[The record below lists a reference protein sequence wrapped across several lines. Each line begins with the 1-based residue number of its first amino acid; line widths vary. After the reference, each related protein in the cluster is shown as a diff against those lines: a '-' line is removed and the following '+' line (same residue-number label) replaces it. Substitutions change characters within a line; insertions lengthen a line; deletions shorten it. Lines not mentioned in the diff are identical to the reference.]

1 MADITIA
8 DVERAVKTTATT
20 VLKNEHYFSD
30 LDGLAGDGDF
40 GTSLATG
47 FRVIDAEL
55 PTIDKSAIGAML
67 LKISMLVSKHVGGS
81 SGPIWGTG
89 FMKAAMVSK
98 GKAEVSLAELGEM
111 VQAAV
116 DGIMAR
122 GGAKLG
128 DKTLLDA
135 LIPVC
140 EKLKAGAT
148 ASVVDSAAILKA
160 CADEAEKAIDATRTL
175 VAHRGRASQV
185 GERSANTPDPGI
197 VAIAT
202 ILQDWCK
209 EWGVERTPHVA
220 ELLQATA

>member
-20 VLKNEHYFSD
+20 VLRNEHYFSD

-55 PTIDKSAIGAML
+55 PNIDKSSIGAML
-67 LKISMLVSKHVGGS
+67 LKIAMLVSKHVGGS

-89 FMKAAMVSK
+89 FIKAAALSK
-98 GKAEVSLAELGEM
+98 GKETITLSELTDM
-111 VQAAV
+111 VGAAV

-135 LIPVC
+135 LIPVH
-140 EKLKAGAT
+140 EKLKEHAAGANP
-148 ASVVDSAAILKA
+148 DKAAALKDA
-160 CADEAEKAIDATRTL
+160 ADAAEQAIDATRSFI
-175 VAHRGRASQV
+175 AHRGRASQV

-202 ILQDWCK
+202 ILHDWCT
-209 EWGVERTPHVA
+209 EFGVARTPTVA
-220 ELLQATA
+220 ELLHQPA

>member
-1 MADITIA
+1 MAEISQA
-8 DVERAVKTTATT
+8 DVERAIRTTCAT
-20 VLKNEHYFSD
+20 VLRNEHYFAD

-47 FRVIDAEL
+47 FRQIEKEWDDI
-55 PTIDKSAIGAML
+55 PKTDIGAML
-67 LKISMLVSKHVGGS
+67 LKISMIVSKHVGGS

-89 FMKAAMVSK
+89 FMKSALLTR
-98 GKAEVSLAELGEM
+98 GKTAITIEDLAQMLGSAIE
-111 VQAAV
+111 
-116 DGIMAR
+116 GIQAR

-135 LIPVC
+135 LIPVQ
-140 EKLKAGAT
+140 ETLSAQAAGGDKAATLKEAAKV
-148 ASVVDSAAILKA
+148 ADDAVDT
-160 CADEAEKAIDATRTL
+160 TRSL

-185 GERSANTPDPGI
+185 GARSANTPDPGI

-209 EWGVERTPHVA
+209 EYGVDRTPTAPEVA
-220 ELLQATA
+220 KATA

>member
-1 MADITIA
+1 MATISLSTIEQGI
-8 DVERAVKTTATT
+8 DTTADT
-20 VLKNEHYFSD
+20 VIRNESYFSD

-47 FRVIDAEL
+47 FKVIKRDL
-55 PTIDKSAIGAML
+55 PEIDKPDIGAML
-67 LKISMLVSKHVGGS
+67 LKLSMLVSKHVGGS

-89 FMKAAMVSK
+89 FMKAAMPTK
-98 GKAEVSLAELGEM
+98 GKTELTLGEF
-111 VQAAV
+111 AEAIGNSV

-135 LIPVC
+135 LIPVA
-140 EKLKAGAT
+140 EKLKEHADKGTDDLGEVLKDCTTIADGAVE
-148 ASVVDSAAILKA
+148 S
-160 CADEAEKAIDATRTL
+160 TRSL

-202 ILQDWCK
+202 ILTDWCK
-209 EWGVERTPHVA
+209 ANGVDYTPVA
-220 ELLQATA
+220 PEVQKASA

>member
-1 MADITIA
+1 MAEISQADI
-8 DVERAVKTTATT
+8 ERAIKTTCAT
-20 VLKNEHYFSD
+20 VLRNEHYFAD

-47 FRVIDAEL
+47 FRQIEKEWDEI
-55 PTIDKSAIGAML
+55 PKTDIGAML
-67 LKISMLVSKHVGGS
+67 LKISMIVSKHVGGS

-89 FMKAAMVSK
+89 FMKAAMLTR
-98 GKAEVSLAELGEM
+98 GKTAITLEDLAQMLGSAIE
-111 VQAAV
+111 
-116 DGIMAR
+116 GIQAR
-122 GGAKLG
+122 GGAQLG

-135 LIPVC
+135 LIPVH
-140 EKLKAGAT
+140 EKLTAQAAGGDKATTLKDCAE
-148 ASVVDSAAILKA
+148 AADKA
-160 CADEAEKAIDATRTL
+160 VDATRHL

-209 EWGVERTPHVA
+209 DRGVERT
-220 ELLQATA
+220 ATAPEVAKATA

>member
-1 MADITIA
+1 MSTISQSQI
-8 DVERAVKTTATT
+8 ERAIRTTCAT
-20 VLKNEHYFSD
+20 VLRNEHYFAD

-47 FRVIDAEL
+47 FRQIEKEWDEI
-55 PTIDKSAIGAML
+55 PKTDIGAML
-67 LKISMLVSKHVGGS
+67 LKISMIVSKHVGGS

-89 FMKAAMVSK
+89 FMKAALLTR
-98 GKAEVSLAELGEM
+98 GKTEITLDDLAAMLGSAIE
-111 VQAAV
+111 
-116 DGIMAR
+116 GIQAR
-122 GGAKLG
+122 GGAQLG

-135 LIPVC
+135 LIPVHAR
-140 EKLKAGAT
+140 LKAGGEKG
-148 ASVVDSAAILKA
+148 AALKEA
-160 CADEAEKAIDATRTL
+160 ADAADTAIDETRSL

-209 EWGVERTPHVA
+209 EYGVERTPVAA
-220 ELLQATA
+220 ELAKATA

>member
-1 MADITIA
+1 MSEITQAQI
-8 DVERAVKTTATT
+8 ERAIQTTCKT
-20 VLKNEHYFSD
+20 VLRNEYYFSD

-47 FRVIDAEL
+47 YRVIQNDWD
-55 PTIDKSAIGAML
+55 TIDKSNIGAML

-89 FMKAAMVSK
+89 FMKAAMLTR
-98 GKAEVSLAELGEM
+98 GKETVSLQDLADMLGSAIE
-111 VQAAV
+111 
-116 DGIMAR
+116 GIMAR

-135 LIPVC
+135 LIPVHDT
-140 EKLKAGAT
+140 LKKHAEAGGDNGAALKEAADVAEQASGAT
-148 ASVVDSAAILKA
+148 ES
-160 CADEAEKAIDATRTL
+160 L

-197 VAIAT
+197 VSIAI
-202 ILQDWCK
+202 ILNDWCK
-209 EWGVERTPHVA
+209 EFGVDRTP
-220 ELLQATA
+220 TAPEVLNQPA

>member
-1 MADITIA
+1 MTTLTIENFEQA
-8 DVERAVKTTATT
+8 IDVASDT
-20 VLKNEHYFSD
+20 VLRNEHYFSD

-47 FRVIDAEL
+47 FRVIKADL
-55 PTIDKSAIGAML
+55 PTLDKSAIGAML
-67 LKISMLVSKHVGGS
+67 LKISMLCSKHVGGS

-98 GKAEVSLAELGEM
+98 GKTEVSLEELAEM
-111 VQAAV
+111 INAAV
-116 DGIMAR
+116 EGIMAR

-135 LIPVC
+135 LIPIA
-140 EKLKAGAT
+140 EKLKELAPSG
-148 ASVVDSAAILKA
+148 DGKA
-160 CADEAEKAIDATRTL
+160 MLRAVTEVADKAIDETRNL

-197 VAIAT
+197 VGVAT
-202 ILQDWCK
+202 ILLDWCK
-209 EWGVERTPHVA
+209 HYGVDYTPTAA
-220 ELLQATA
+220 ELNKQSV

>member
-1 MADITIA
+1 MSTISQSQI
-8 DVERAVKTTATT
+8 ERAIRTTCAT
-20 VLKNEHYFSD
+20 VLRNEHYFAD

-47 FRVIDAEL
+47 FRQIEKEWDEI
-55 PTIDKSAIGAML
+55 PKTDIGAML
-67 LKISMLVSKHVGGS
+67 LKISMIVSKHVGGS

-89 FMKAAMVSK
+89 FMKAALLTR
-98 GKAEVSLAELGEM
+98 GKTEITLDDLAAMLGSAIE
-111 VQAAV
+111 
-116 DGIMAR
+116 GIQAR
-122 GGAKLG
+122 GGAQLG

-135 LIPVC
+135 LIPVH
-140 EKLKAGAT
+140 ERLKAGGEKG
-148 ASVVDSAAILKA
+148 AALKEA
-160 CADEAEKAIDATRTL
+160 ADAADMAIDETRSL

-209 EWGVERTPHVA
+209 EYGVERTPVAA
-220 ELLQATA
+220 ELAKATA

>member
-1 MADITIA
+1 MADIMIA
-8 DVERAVKTTATT
+8 DVERAVKTTAGT
-20 VLKNEHYFSD
+20 VLRNEHYFSD

-55 PTIDKSAIGAML
+55 PNIDKSAIGAML

-89 FMKAAMVSK
+89 FMKAAAIAK
-98 GKAEVSLAELGEM
+98 GKESVTLAELAAM
-111 VQAAV
+111 VNAAV
-116 DGIMAR
+116 EGIMAR

-135 LIPVC
+135 LIPVN
-140 EKLKAGAT
+140 ETLKAHAAAAT
-148 ASVVDSAAILKA
+148 PDHRAALKDA
-160 CADEAEKAIDATRTL
+160 ADVAERAIDETRGL
-175 VAHRGRASQV
+175 IAHRGRASQV
-185 GERSANTPDPGI
+185 GERSMNTPDPGI

-202 ILQDWCK
+202 ILHHWCN
-209 EWGVERTPHVA
+209 EYGVERTATVA
-220 ELLQATA
+220 EVLKAA

>member
-1 MADITIA
+1 MAEISQATIEQA
-8 DVERAVKTTATT
+8 IKTTCAT
-20 VLKNEHYFSD
+20 VLRNEHYFAD

-47 FRVIDAEL
+47 FRQIEKEWDEI
-55 PTIDKSAIGAML
+55 PKTDIGAML
-67 LKISMLVSKHVGGS
+67 LKISMIVSKHVGGS

-89 FMKAAMVSK
+89 FMKAAMLTR
-98 GKAEVSLAELGEM
+98 GKTEIGLQDLAAMLGSAIE
-111 VQAAV
+111 
-116 DGIMAR
+116 GIQAR
-122 GGAKLG
+122 GGAQLG

-135 LIPVC
+135 LIPVHQQLTAANGDNAAV
-140 EKLKAGAT
+140 LKDAAE
-148 ASVVDSAAILKA
+148 AADKAVD
-160 CADEAEKAIDATRTL
+160 ETRHL

-209 EWGVERTPHVA
+209 ACGVERTPTAPEVA
-220 ELLQATA
+220 KATA

>member
-1 MADITIA
+1 MAEISQGTIEQA
-8 DVERAVKTTATT
+8 IKTTCAT
-20 VLKNEHYFSD
+20 VLRNEHYFAD

-47 FRVIDAEL
+47 FRQIEKEWDEI
-55 PTIDKSAIGAML
+55 PKTDIGAML
-67 LKISMLVSKHVGGS
+67 LKISMIVSKHVGGS

-89 FMKAAMVSK
+89 FMKAAMLTR
-98 GKAEVSLAELGEM
+98 GKEAITLQELADMLGSAIE
-111 VQAAV
+111 
-116 DGIMAR
+116 GIQAR

-135 LIPVC
+135 LIPVH
-140 EKLKAGAT
+140 ETLKAHAAGGDPDLGA
-148 ASVVDSAAILKA
+148 ALKDA
-160 CADEAEKAIDATRTL
+160 ADEAENAIDATRSL
-175 VAHRGRASQV
+175 VACRGRASQV

-209 EWGVERTPHVA
+209 QCGVERTPTAPEVA
-220 ELLQATA
+220 KATA

>member
-1 MADITIA
+1 MAQISQAQIEQA
-8 DVERAVKTTATT
+8 IKATCAT
-20 VLKNEHYFSD
+20 VLRNEHYFSD

-47 FRVIDAEL
+47 FRQIEKEWDEI
-55 PTIDKSAIGAML
+55 PKTDIGAML
-67 LKISMLVSKHVGGS
+67 LKISMIVSKHVGGS

-89 FMKAAMVSK
+89 FMKSAMLTR
-98 GKAEVSLAELGEM
+98 GKTEITLADLSEMLGSAIE
-111 VQAAV
+111 
-116 DGIMAR
+116 GIQAR

-135 LIPVC
+135 LIPVH
-140 EKLKAGAT
+140 EKLKEHAAAGDT
-148 ASVVDSAAILKA
+148 AAALAQSAAV
-160 CADEAEKAIDATRTL
+160 ADEAVDATRNL

-202 ILQDWCK
+202 ILTDWCK
-209 EWGVERTPHVA
+209 TNGIERTPSAPEVA
-220 ELLQATA
+220 KAIA

>member
-1 MADITIA
+1 MAEISQGTIEQA
-8 DVERAVKTTATT
+8 IKTTCAT
-20 VLKNEHYFSD
+20 VLRNEHYFAD

-47 FRVIDAEL
+47 FRQIEKEWDEI
-55 PTIDKSAIGAML
+55 PKTDIGAML
-67 LKISMLVSKHVGGS
+67 LKISMIVSKHVGGS

-89 FMKAAMVSK
+89 FMKAAMLTR
-98 GKAEVSLAELGEM
+98 GKTEIALQDLAAMLGSAIE
-111 VQAAV
+111 
-116 DGIMAR
+116 GIQAR

-135 LIPVC
+135 LIPVH
-140 EKLKAGAT
+140 EKLTAAADGGDTAT
-148 ASVVDSAAILKA
+148 ALKDAAEAADKSV
-160 CADEAEKAIDATRTL
+160 DATRHL

-209 EWGVERTPHVA
+209 AHGVERTPSAPEVA
-220 ELLQATA
+220 KATA

>member
-1 MADITIA
+1 MAEISQAAIEQA
-8 DVERAVKTTATT
+8 IKTTCAT
-20 VLKNEHYFSD
+20 VLKNEHYFAD

-47 FRVIDAEL
+47 FRQIEKEWDEI
-55 PTIDKSAIGAML
+55 PKTDIGAML
-67 LKISMLVSKHVGGS
+67 LKISMIVSKHVGGS

-89 FMKAAMVSK
+89 FMKAAMLTR
-98 GKAEVSLAELGEM
+98 GKNEIALQDVAQMLGSAIE
-111 VQAAV
+111 
-116 DGIMAR
+116 GIQAR
-122 GGAKLG
+122 GGAQLG

-135 LIPVC
+135 LIPVHQQLTAANGDNAAV
-140 EKLKAGAT
+140 LKDAAE
-148 ASVVDSAAILKA
+148 AADKAVD
-160 CADEAEKAIDATRTL
+160 ETRHL

-209 EWGVERTPHVA
+209 SCGVDRAPTAPEVA
-220 ELLQATA
+220 KATA

>member
-1 MADITIA
+1 MTEISQAQI
-8 DVERAVKTTATT
+8 ERAIKTTCGT
-20 VLKNEHYFSD
+20 VLRNEHYFAD

-47 FRVIDAEL
+47 FRQIEKEWDEI
-55 PTIDKSAIGAML
+55 PKTDIGAML
-67 LKISMLVSKHVGGS
+67 LKISMIVSKHVGGS

-89 FMKAAMVSK
+89 FMKAALLTR
-98 GKAEVSLAELGEM
+98 GKTSITTEDLAAMLGSAIE
-111 VQAAV
+111 
-116 DGIMAR
+116 GIQAR

-135 LIPVC
+135 LIPVH
-140 EKLKAGAT
+140 ERLKAGGEKG
-148 ASVVDSAAILKA
+148 AALKEA
-160 CADEAEKAIDATRTL
+160 ADAADTAIDETRSL

-209 EWGVERTPHVA
+209 EYGVERTPVAA
-220 ELLQATA
+220 ELAKATA

>member
-8 DVERAVKTTATT
+8 DVERAVRTTAAT
-20 VLKNEHYFSD
+20 VLRNEQYFSN

-55 PTIDKSAIGAML
+55 PNLDKSAIGAML

-89 FMKAAMVSK
+89 FMKAAAVSK
-98 GKAEVSLAELGEM
+98 GKDSVTLAEVAAMLG
-111 VQAAV
+111 AAI
-116 DGIMAR
+116 DGIQAR

-135 LIPVC
+135 LIPVHGVL
-140 EKLKAGAT
+140 EAHRETGDGTAALKE
-148 ASVVDSAAILKA
+148 AADVAERSI
-160 CADEAEKAIDATRTL
+160 DETREL
-175 VAHRGRASQV
+175 IAHRGRASQV
-185 GERSANTPDPGI
+185 GERSSGTPDPGI

-202 ILQDWCK
+202 ILHHWCG
-209 EWGVERTPHVA
+209 EWGVERSATVA
-220 ELLQATA
+220 EVVKAA

>member
-1 MADITIA
+1 MAEISQADI
-8 DVERAVKTTATT
+8 ERAIKTTCAT
-20 VLKNEHYFSD
+20 VLRNEHYFAD

-47 FRVIDAEL
+47 FRQIEKEWDEI
-55 PTIDKSAIGAML
+55 PKTDIGAML
-67 LKISMLVSKHVGGS
+67 LKISMIVSKHVGGS

-89 FMKAAMVSK
+89 FMKAAMLTRGK
-98 GKAEVSLAELGEM
+98 GEIALQDLAQMLGSAIE
-111 VQAAV
+111 
-116 DGIMAR
+116 GIQAR
-122 GGAKLG
+122 GGAQLG

-135 LIPVC
+135 LIPVH
-140 EKLKAGAT
+140 EKLIAHAAGGNKAA
-148 ASVVDSAAILKA
+148 ALEECAAAADNAVD
-160 CADEAEKAIDATRTL
+160 ETRHL

-209 EWGVERTPHVA
+209 RCGVERTPSAPEVA
-220 ELLQATA
+220 KATA

>member
-1 MADITIA
+1 MADITIG

-47 FRVIDAEL
+47 YRVIDAEL

-89 FMKAAMVSK
+89 FMKAAAVSK
-98 GKAEVSLAELGEM
+98 GKESVTLAELAEM
-111 VQAAV
+111 VGAAV

-135 LIPVC
+135 LIPVR
-140 EKLKAGAT
+140 EKLDAHAAAGT
-148 ASVVDSAAILKA
+148 ADLGLVLKE
-160 CADEAEKAIDATRTL
+160 CADEAEKAIDATRGL

-185 GERSANTPDPGI
+185 GDRSAGTPDPGI
-197 VAIAT
+197 CAIAI
-202 ILQDWCK
+202 ILQDWCN
-209 EWGVERTPHVA
+209 EFGVARTPTTA
-220 ELLQATA
+220 EMLTQTV